1 MAACQDTQSKYAA
14 LPTSELDELSQILIG
29 SY

>member
-1 MAACQDTQSKYAA
+1 MASQDTQSKYAT
-14 LPTSELDELSQILIG
+14 LPASELDELSQMLID